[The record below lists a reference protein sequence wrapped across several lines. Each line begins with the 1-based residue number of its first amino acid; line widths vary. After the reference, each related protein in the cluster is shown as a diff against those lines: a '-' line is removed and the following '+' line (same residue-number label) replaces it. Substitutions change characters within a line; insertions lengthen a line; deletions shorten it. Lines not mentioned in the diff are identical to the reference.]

1 MKFKGKKIKNKMPLD
16 QPSLDEHNDTEE
28 KEMTFLEHLEELRW
42 HILRSAIAIIVFT
55 VLAFIFIEKIYNNV
69 ILGPS
74 RPDFWTFK
82 MMCKL
87 AAATGYQD
95 LCVDEIDFSLQSREM
110 AGQFMMAMLSSFI
123 IGLVFTF
130 PYLFWEVWRFVAPG
144 LKKSE
149 KRAARGAVFFVSVLF
164 FTGILFGYYIV
175 APLAINFLANFKL
188 DDSIA
193 NQFDIT
199 SYISVLATLTL
210 ACGLAFQLPVVAFVL
225 SKAGIINPKFMREYR
240 KHAYV
245 LILVLAAIITP
256 SPDIIS
262 QVLVSIPLFM
272 LYELS
277 IGVSA
282 RVEKGKKEDEMA
294 TDGFEDN

>member
-1 MKFKGKKIKNKMPLD
+1 MPLD
-16 QPSLDEHNDTEE
+16 QPALDEHHDSEE

-42 HILRSAIAIIVFT
+42 HILRSAAALIVFT
-55 VLAFIFIEKIYNNV
+55 ILAFAFKEKIYHNI

-82 MMCKL
+82 MLCKL
-87 AAATGYQD
+87 ADATGYED
-95 LCVDEIDFSLQSREM
+95 LCVKKLDFIIQSI
-110 AGQFMMAMLSSFI
+110 GIGDQFMMAMVSSFV

-130 PYLFWEVWRFVAPG
+130 PYLFWEVWRFVSPG

-149 KRAARGAVFFVSVLF
+149 RNAARGGVFYVSLLF
-164 FTGILFGYYIV
+164 FSGVLFGYYV
-175 APLAINFLANFKL
+175 VSPLAINFLANFKL
-188 DDSIA
+188 DESII
-193 NQFDIT
+193 NQFSVD
-199 SYISVLATLTL
+199 SYISILATLTL

-225 SKAGIINPKFMREYR
+225 SKIGILNPRFMKEYR

-245 LILVLAAIITP
+245 LILILSGIITP

-262 QVLVSIPLFM
+262 QVLVTIPLVM

-282 RVEKGKKEDEMA
+282 RVEKARNADEMA
-294 TDGFEDN
+294 TDGFED

>member
-1 MKFKGKKIKNKMPLD
+1 MPLD
-16 QPSLDEHNDTEE
+16 QPSLEEYNESGE
-28 KEMTFLEHLEELRW
+28 KEMSFLEHLEELRW
-42 HILRSAIAIIVFT
+42 HILRSGAAIIVFT
-55 VLAFIFIEKIYNNV
+55 VIAFIFINDIFKIV
-69 ILGPS
+69 IMGPS
-74 RPDFWTFK
+74 RPEFWTFR

-87 AAATGYQD
+87 SEMVGYAD
-95 LCVDEIDFSLQSREM
+95 LCVSKIDFTLQSREM
-110 AGQFMMAMLSSFI
+110 AGQFTMAMLSSFI

-130 PYLFWEVWRFVAPG
+130 PYLFWEVWRFISPG

-149 KRAARGAVFFVSVLF
+149 IRAARGAVFYVTFLF
-164 FTGILFGYYIV
+164 FTGVLFGYYIV
-175 APLAINFLANFKL
+175 SPLAINFLANYKL

-210 ACGLAFQLPVVAFVL
+210 ASGLAFQLPVVAFVL
-225 SKAGIINPKFMREYR
+225 SKVGIVNPKFMREYR
-240 KHAYV
+240 KHAYI
-245 LILVLAAIITP
+245 LILVLSGIITP

-262 QVLVSIPLFM
+262 QVLVSIPLII

-282 RVEKGKKEDEMA
+282 RVEKARLKELKED
-294 TDGFEDN
+294 GYED

>member
-1 MKFKGKKIKNKMPLD
+1 MPLD
-16 QPSLDEHNDTEE
+16 QPALEETNDSGE
-28 KEMTFLEHLEELRW
+28 KEMSFLEHLEELRW

-55 VLAFIFIEKIYNNV
+55 VVAFIFIGDIYNAV

-74 RPDFWTFK
+74 RPDFWTFR

-87 AAATGYQD
+87 AEATGYAD
-95 LCVDEIDFSLQSREM
+95 LCVSKIDFSLQSREM
-110 AGQFMMAMLSSFI
+110 AGQFTMAMLSAFI

-130 PYLFWEVWRFVAPG
+130 PYLFWEVWRFIAPG
-144 LKKSE
+144 LKKAE
-149 KRAARGAVFFVSVLF
+149 KKAARGAVFYVTLLF
-164 FTGILFGYYIV
+164 FMGVLFGYYIV
-175 APLAINFLANFKL
+175 SPLAINFLANFKL
-188 DDSIA
+188 DETIS

-210 ACGLAFQLPVVAFVL
+210 AAGLAFQLPVVAFVL
-225 SKAGIINPKFMREYR
+225 SKVGIVNPKFMREYR

-245 LILVLAAIITP
+245 LILVLAGIITP
-256 SPDIIS
+256 SPDLIS
-262 QVLVSIPLFM
+262 QVLVSIPLVI

-282 RVEKGKKEDEMA
+282 RVEKARNEDELA
-294 TDGFEDN
+294 TDGMEDN

>member
-1 MKFKGKKIKNKMPLD
+1 
-16 QPSLDEHNDTEE
+16 
-28 KEMTFLEHLEELRW
+28 
-42 HILRSAIAIIVFT
+42 
-55 VLAFIFIEKIYNNV
+55 
-69 ILGPS
+69 
-74 RPDFWTFK
+74 
-82 MMCKL
+82 
-87 AAATGYQD
+87 
-95 LCVDEIDFSLQSREM
+95 M
-110 AGQFMMAMLSSFI
+110 AGQFMMAMMSSFI
-123 IGLVFTF
+123 VGLIFTF
-130 PYLFWEVWRFVAPG
+130 PYLFWEVWRFVSPG

-149 KRAARGAVFFVSVLF
+149 KKAARGAVFFVSVLF
-164 FTGILFGYYIV
+164 FLGILFGYYIV

-188 DDSIA
+188 DASIS

-210 ACGLAFQLPVVAFVL
+210 ACGLAFQLPVIAFVL
-225 SKAGIINPKFMREYR
+225 SKVGIINPSFMKEYR

-262 QVLVSIPLFM
+262 QVLVSIPLFI

-282 RVEKGKKEDEMA
+282 RVEKSRKEDEMA
-294 TDGFEDN
+294 TDGYEND

>member
-1 MKFKGKKIKNKMPLD
+1 MSLD
-16 QPSLDEHNDTEE
+16 QPSLDEHHDSEE

-42 HILRSAIAIIVFT
+42 HILRSASALIIFT
-55 VLAFIFIEKIYNNV
+55 ILAFAFKEKIYHNI

-82 MMCKL
+82 MLCKL
-87 AAATGYQD
+87 ADATGYAD
-95 LCVDEIDFSLQSREM
+95 LCVTKLDFIIQSI
-110 AGQFMMAMLSSFI
+110 GIGDQFMMAMVSSFV

-130 PYLFWEVWRFVAPG
+130 PYLFWEVWRFISPG

-149 KRAARGAVFFVSVLF
+149 RNAARGGVFYVSLLF
-164 FTGILFGYYIV
+164 FSGVLFGYYV
-175 APLAINFLANFKL
+175 VSPLAINFLANFKL
-188 DDSIA
+188 DESII
-193 NQFDIT
+193 NQFSVD
-199 SYISVLATLTL
+199 SYISILATLTL

-225 SKAGIINPKFMREYR
+225 SKIGILNPRFMREYR

-245 LILVLAAIITP
+245 LILILSGIITP

-262 QVLVSIPLFM
+262 QVLVTIPLVM

-282 RVEKGKKEDEMA
+282 RVEKARNADEIA
-294 TDGFEDN
+294 TDGFED

>member
-1 MKFKGKKIKNKMPLD
+1 MPLD
-16 QPSLDEHNDTEE
+16 QPSLDEHNDSEE

-55 VLAFIFIEKIYNNV
+55 ILAFVFMEKIYNYV

-74 RPDFWTFK
+74 RPQFWTFR

-87 AAATGYQD
+87 AEKTGYAD
-95 LCVDEIDFSLQSREM
+95 LCVDKIDFSLQSREM
-110 AGQFMMAMLSSFI
+110 AGQFMMAMMSSFI
-123 IGLVFTF
+123 VGLIFTF
-130 PYLFWEVWRFVAPG
+130 PYLFWEVWRFVSPG

-149 KRAARGAVFFVSVLF
+149 KKAARGAVFFVSVLF
-164 FTGILFGYYIV
+164 FLGILFGYYIV

-188 DDSIA
+188 DASIS

-210 ACGLAFQLPVVAFVL
+210 ACGLAFQLPVIAFVL
-225 SKAGIINPKFMREYR
+225 SKVGIINPSFMKEYR

-262 QVLVSIPLFM
+262 QVLVSIPLFI

-282 RVEKGKKEDEMA
+282 RVEKSRKEDEMA
-294 TDGFEDN
+294 TDGYEND

>member
-1 MKFKGKKIKNKMPLD
+1 MPLD
-16 QPSLDEHNDTEE
+16 QPSLDEHHDSEE

-55 VLAFIFIEKIYNNV
+55 VLAFVFMEKIYNLV

-74 RPDFWTFK
+74 RPDFWTFR

-87 AAATGYQD
+87 AEKTGYAD
-95 LCVDEIDFSLQSREM
+95 LCVDKIDFSLQSREM
-110 AGQFMMAMLSSFI
+110 AGQFMMAMMSSFI
-123 IGLVFTF
+123 VGLIFTF

-149 KRAARGAVFFVSVLF
+149 KKAARGAVFFVSVLF
-164 FTGILFGYYIV
+164 FLGILFGYYIV

-188 DDSIA
+188 DASIS

-225 SKAGIINPKFMREYR
+225 SKVGIINPKFMKEYR
-240 KHAYV
+240 KHAYI
-245 LILVLAAIITP
+245 LILVLAAVITP

-262 QVLVSIPLFM
+262 QVLVSIPLFI

-282 RVEKGKKEDEMA
+282 RVEKTRNEDEMA
-294 TDGFEDN
+294 TDGYEND

>member
-1 MKFKGKKIKNKMPLD
+1 MPLD
-16 QPSLDEHNDTEE
+16 QPALEESNDSGE

-42 HILRSAIAIIVFT
+42 HILRSASALIIFT
-55 VLAFIFIEKIYNNV
+55 ILAFAFKEKIYHNI

-82 MMCKL
+82 MLCKL
-87 AAATGYQD
+87 ADATGYQD
-95 LCVDEIDFSLQSREM
+95 LCVTKLDFIIQSI
-110 AGQFMMAMLSSFI
+110 GIGDQFMMAMVSSFV

-130 PYLFWEVWRFVAPG
+130 PYLFWEVWRFISPG

-149 KRAARGAVFFVSVLF
+149 IKAARGGVFYVSLLF
-164 FTGILFGYYIV
+164 FSGVLFGYYV
-175 APLAINFLANFKL
+175 VSPLAINFLANFKL
-188 DDSIA
+188 DESII
-193 NQFDIT
+193 NQFSVD
-199 SYISVLATLTL
+199 SYISILATLTL

-225 SKAGIINPKFMREYR
+225 SKIGILNPRFMREYR
-240 KHAYV
+240 KHAYI
-245 LILVLAAIITP
+245 LILVLSGIITP

-262 QVLVSIPLFM
+262 QVLVTIPLVM

-282 RVEKGKKEDEMA
+282 RVEKAKLADELK
-294 TDGFEDN
+294 TDGFEEN